1 MPKAAATKAGGR
13 RVVQKGKRKTSKA
26 LSPGQAVTAGLA
38 VQGGKSDT

>member
-13 RVVQKGKRKTSKA
+13 RVVQKGKRKTSKS

-38 VQGGKSDT
+38 VQGGE